1 MSDIATLVT
10 VGVAFWVVAA
20 TPGPATISNAA
31 IAMRHGRRVS
41 IVYGLGLSVGLV
53 FWGLLAA
60 TGMGAVLQASATVL
74 SVLKVLGGLY
84 LLWLAWGSAR
94 SAMRRN
100 EAESATVAGGR
111 WFRRG
116 LVLNLSNP
124 KAVLAWMAALS
135 MGLDAN
141 DDVGAVAAT
150 TLVCIAVA
158 FFNNWSYSVVFSLGG
173 MMAVY
178 RRFRRWVEGVTAALF
193 AVGGVALIRSA
204 FSR

>member
-1 MSDIATLVT
+1 MIDLGSLVT
-10 VGVAFWVVAA
+10 VAVAFWVVAA

-31 IAMRHGRRVS
+31 IAMRFGRRTS
-41 IVYGLGLSVGLV
+41 MHYGLGLSVGLV

-60 TGMGAVLQASATVL
+60 TGMGAVLQASAVVL
-74 SVLKVLGGLY
+74 SALKVLGGLY

-94 SAMRRN
+94 SAALR
-100 EAESATVAGGR
+100 ETAEMKTVAGGR
-111 WFRRG
+111 WFWRG

-135 MGLDAN
+135 MGLDSN
-141 DDVGAVAAT
+141 DSLGAVAVT

-158 FFNNWSYSVVFSLGG
+158 FFNNWSYSLVFSMGG

-178 RRFRRWVEGVTAALF
+178 RRFRRWIEGVMAALF
-193 AVGGVALIRSA
+193 AAGGFTLIRSA
-204 FSR
+204 FAR